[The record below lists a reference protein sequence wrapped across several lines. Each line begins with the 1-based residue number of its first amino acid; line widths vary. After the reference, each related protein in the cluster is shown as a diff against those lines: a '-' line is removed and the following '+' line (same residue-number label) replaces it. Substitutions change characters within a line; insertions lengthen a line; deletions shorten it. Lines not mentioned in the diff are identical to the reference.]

1 MGAGRHGTPLC
12 SARSEAPSMFS
23 IRNIR
28 YSLQNPPTMAHFQF
42 DVTNPATHYTT
53 RCSLDGTQLT
63 PAPSGNGSVD
73 DMWTPCENR
82 TLLVINQTWY
92 YDDVNPEYPIAFKGT
107 AETRLFNL
115 NCTSSPSNQV
125 TEECTAPDAS
135 ISIYQYWRDDL
146 PTTDHNP

>member
-1 MGAGRHGTPLC
+1 MKRILFISLSQLLWAQAVVAMSMILLAGHDTPLC

-53 RCSLDGTQLT
+53 RCSLDGAQLT

-82 TLLVINQTWY
+82 TVAPGEERT
-92 YDDVNPEYPIAFKGT
+92 FC
-107 AETRLFNL
+107 L
-115 NCTSSPSNQV
+115 NEN
-125 TEECTAPDAS
+125 
-135 ISIYQYWRDDL
+135 
-146 PTTDHNP
+146 